1 MRSPAEGFPCSAEH
15 PLVLGSGSPRR
26 RELLDAA
33 RVPHVVHKAEIDESL
48 LEGEDADAYL
58 ERIARA
64 KLLAVAAALPSELR
78 ARVSCLLVADT
89 SVVLDGAVLGKP
101 TDAADAERLVG
112 RLAGR
117 SHEVRTRFVLG
128 APSGA
133 VLHEETVTT
142 EVHFRDLR
150 PAEVRAYAATEE
162 GLDKA
167 GAYAIQGQGAALVT
181 AIRGSYTNVVGLP
194 VAEVIEALGRLGL
207 L

>member
-1 MRSPAEGFPCSAEH
+1 MRSLAEGSPCSVEH

-33 RVPHVVHKAEIDESL
+33 RVPHVVHKAEVDEAV
-48 LEGEDADAYL
+48 LEGEHADAYL

-64 KLLAVAAALPSELR
+64 KLVAVAAVLPAELR
-78 ARVSCLLVADT
+78 ARASCLLVADT
-89 SVVLDGAVLGKP
+89 SVVLDADVLGKP
-101 TDAADAERLVG
+101 TDLADAERLVG
-112 RLAGR
+112 KLAGR
-117 SHEVRTRFVLG
+117 SHEVRTRFAVG
-128 APSGA
+128 RPSGEL
-133 VLHEETVTT
+133 LHEETVTT
-142 EVHFRDLR
+142 EVRFRDLR
-150 PAEVRAYAATEE
+150 PAEVRAYAATGE

-167 GAYAIQGQGAALVT
+167 GAYAIQGQGAALIR